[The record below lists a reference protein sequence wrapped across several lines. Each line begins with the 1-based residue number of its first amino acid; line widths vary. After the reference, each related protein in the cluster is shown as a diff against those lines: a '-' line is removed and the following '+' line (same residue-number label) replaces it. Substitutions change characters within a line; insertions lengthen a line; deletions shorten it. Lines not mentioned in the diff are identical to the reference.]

1 MATRLATD
9 ITEDKMIPNN
19 FKLFNQKWAIR
30 TAHMGE
36 LPDDLGQCRPD
47 QLEVILN
54 PNQSEESIKH
64 TLLHELI
71 HCIEMKLHL
80 EMTERQVD
88 VVALGLLD
96 LFRSN
101 PELLSLFDKE

>member
-1 MATRLATD
+1 
-9 ITEDKMIPNN
+9 MIPNN
-19 FKLFNQKWAIR
+19 FKLFNQTWQIR
-30 TAHMGE
+30 TAQPGE
-36 LPDDLGQCRPD
+36 LPEDLGQCRPD

-54 PNQSEESIKH
+54 HNQSEESIRH

-88 VVALGLLD
+88 VIALGLID

-101 PELLSLFDKE
+101 PQLSQLFEQGE

>member
-1 MATRLATD
+1 
-9 ITEDKMIPNN
+9 MIPNK
-19 FKLFNQKWAIR
+19 FKLFNQTWTIR
-30 TAHMGE
+30 TAQQGE

-47 QLEVILN
+47 QLEVVLN
-54 PNQSEESIKH
+54 HNQSEESIRH

-88 VVALGLLD
+88 VLALGMID

-101 PELLSLFDKE
+101 PQLWQLFEQGQ

>member
-1 MATRLATD
+1 
-9 ITEDKMIPNN
+9 MIPNK
-19 FKLFNQKWAIR
+19 FKLFNQIWTIR
-30 TAHMGE
+30 TAQQGE

-47 QLEVILN
+47 QLEVVLN
-54 PNQSEESIKH
+54 HNQSEESIRH

-88 VVALGLLD
+88 VIALGLID

-101 PELLSLFDKE
+101 PELSQLFEQGE

>member
-1 MATRLATD
+1 
-9 ITEDKMIPNN
+9 MIPNE
-19 FKLFNQKWAIR
+19 FKLFNQTWQIR
-30 TAHMGE
+30 TAYTGE
-36 LPDDLGQCRPD
+36 LTDDLGQCRPD
-47 QLEVILN
+47 QLEIILN
-54 PNQSEESIKH
+54 PNQAIESIKH

-88 VVALGLLD
+88 VIALGLID

-101 PELLSLFDKE
+101 PELSQLFEQGE